1 MKRNDIKA
9 LHDKSLAELQAQL
22 RDLQKQLNQAK
33 LEAAVDKLE
42 DVNVPAKLRDDIARI
57 KTVLRNKQLLAEAE
71 QKQQAQAAEAKE
83 DKNNK
88 DQAE

>member
-1 MKRNDIKA
+1 MKRNDIKI
-9 LHDKSLAELQAQL
+9 LHDKSVTELQAQL

-33 LEAAVDKLE
+33 LEAVVDKLA

-71 QKQQAQAAEAKE
+71 QKKQAQAVEAKE

-88 DQAE
+88 DQTE